1 MHARGGDALIAFAR
15 TLSYPHSYL
24 HLHTSSGPVGLVV
37 PVVVEAG
44 GWRGGAD
51 AWAVAPSWAPLES
64 DGAPSWAPSESV
76 QAQIEAPI
84 EAPMDAKVERSSAL
98 W

>member
-1 MHARGGDALIAFAR
+1 
-15 TLSYPHSYL
+15 
-24 HLHTSSGPVGLVV
+24 VGLVV

-44 GWRGGAD
+44 GWRGGGAAD
-51 AWAVAPSWAPLES
+51 AYAGAPSWAPLESDGAPSWAPLES